1 MDSASR
7 TSAKPAPTNG
17 QLQIIPPNVQGG
29 ASAPQRTPTN
39 PTRSPSQDKRYSQLL
54 PQPATHVQPAAQKRE
69 ISAPKKSGFGIFG
82 RSRDEDDER
91 EQLKK
96 LKAENKLLREKYR
109 ELEIASNQM
118 AAENER
124 FKTNLVGE
132 RKINNQLNP
141 DSYYS
146 STLERLS
153 VGITD
158 WTVTHFRGKN
168 TREYTIEMVEEI
180 RSGLKRL
187 SDANNLIPPALH
199 WVDIDLQKALS
210 DSKFRIAFVL
220 HVISLHLHEK
230 VFSPFSYEIEDFGL
244 GYWLKRISDE
254 VARAG
259 TSTLPSR
266 FRLLTHQGKTT
277 STLNGIG
284 AKRSSRQFQACL
296 KEKQSNHVS

>member
-1 MDSASR
+1 MVILKDQ
-7 TSAKPAPTNG
+7 G
-17 QLQIIPPNVQGG
+17 Q
-29 ASAPQRTPTN
+29 SAPRRTPTD
-39 PTRSPSQDKRYSQLL
+39 PMRTSSSQDKRFSLL
-54 PQPATHVQPAAQKRE
+54 SQPATQVQPVPQKRVE
-69 ISAPKKSGFGIFG
+69 PSHSKKSGFGGIFG

-96 LKAENKLLREKYR
+96 LKAENKLIREKYR
-109 ELEIASNQM
+109 DLEIKSNQI

-124 FKTNLVGE
+124 YKTSLLGD
-132 RKINNQLNP
+132 RKINNQVHP
-141 DSYYS
+141 DSYYA
-146 STLERLS
+146 STLERLN

-168 TREYTIEMVEEI
+168 TREYTTEMVEEI
-180 RSGLKRL
+180 RNGLKRL

-254 VARAG
+254 VARSG
-259 TSTLPSR
+259 L
-266 FRLLTHQGKTT
+266 
-277 STLNGIG
+277 
-284 AKRSSRQFQACL
+284 
-296 KEKQSNHVS
+296 